1 MELVLGSERK
11 EWRRGWSTYNPIT
24 LDTLQRLNFLMFPQ
38 FLGIVNIVGG
48 WNRNKILPPQPGQI
62 RMSDSLVANGV
73 EGRIGGLDGREKTS
87 KVSYSALLR
96 RTVSMVEEWTIPG

>member
-11 EWRRGWSTYNPIT
+11 EWRRGWSTHNPIT
-24 LDTLQRLNFLMFPQ
+24 LYTLQRLNILMFPQ

-48 WNRNKILPPQPGQI
+48 WNRNEILPPQLGQK

-73 EGRIGGLDGREKTS
+73 KGRIGGLDSREKTS
-87 KVSYSALLR
+87 KVSYSAPLR
-96 RTVSMVEEWTIPG
+96 RTVSTVEEWIIPG